1 MYVCVYV
8 PSWVPERITRN
19 SALGTSLVVQWLR
32 ICVPNAGGLGSIP
45 GEENRSHMPQL
56 RPNTT
61 NCFLKVGKKKK
72 ECTCP
77 CLKDISSLYCF
88 TWLIALQ
95 KVPPTFNRWV
105 FSSSGIAS
113 SLLSFSIFDLTS
125 CLLSLLQSQGSVE
138 VLPRKVPAPYPS
150 WLGITSSYS
159 TAHIHVSSPLLNRLW
174 FLHVTMSSRCLV

>member
-61 NCFLKVGKKKK
+61 NCFLKVGKKKERMHLSMFK
-72 ECTCP
+72 RYK
-77 CLKDISSLYCF
+77 LALLFHLAHRSSKGTPNF
-88 TWLIALQ
+88 
-95 KVPPTFNRWV
+95 
-105 FSSSGIAS
+105 
-113 SLLSFSIFDLTS
+113 
-125 CLLSLLQSQGSVE
+125 
-138 VLPRKVPAPYPS
+138 
-150 WLGITSSYS
+150 
-159 TAHIHVSSPLLNRLW
+159 
-174 FLHVTMSSRCLV
+174 